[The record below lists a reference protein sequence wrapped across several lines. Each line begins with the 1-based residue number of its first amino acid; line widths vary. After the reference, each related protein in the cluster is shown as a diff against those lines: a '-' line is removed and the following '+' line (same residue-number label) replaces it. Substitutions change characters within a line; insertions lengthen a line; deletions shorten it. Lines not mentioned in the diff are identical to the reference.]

1 MPTPALHRLA
11 LFAAVAVV
19 LTCAAAPAW
28 ADEAVAAPPEST
40 ATAAPGNWRVD
51 AGVLTGLPAALGTG
65 MTGGVSAGV
74 VHAGWLTWGARA
86 SYSQAT
92 EYTTTW
98 ATTHHE
104 VRLRAVGVLQKQLGR
119 GFVGLRL
126 GAGATFLYEVRLRA
140 QAARLG
146 DAGVGLNTSAAATLP
161 GAELEAFVAL
171 PIVGPIGLGLS
182 AGPSVHVVP
191 NSEGSGWSV
200 APGWLAQ
207 LTAVWWP

>member
-1 MPTPALHRLA
+1 MPACCRIPGLIV
-11 LFAAVAVV
+11 AASLCLMVGASVAWAESPVEA
-19 LTCAAAPAW
+19 AAAPTPTDAP
-28 ADEAVAAPPEST
+28 AA
-40 ATAAPGNWRVD
+40 AGNWRVD
-51 AGVLTGLPAALGTG
+51 AGMLTGLPAALATG
-65 MTGGVSAGV
+65 LTSGMGAGV
-74 VHAGWLTWGARA
+74 LHAGTLTWGARA

-98 ATTHHE
+98 AVTHHE
-104 VRLRAVGVLQKQLGR
+104 VRLRADGALQRQIGR

-126 GAGATFLYEVRLRA
+126 GAGVTALYEVRLRA

-146 DAGVGLNTSAAATLP
+146 DAGGALNTSAWNALP

-182 AGPSVHVVP
+182 AGPSLHIFQGGVT
-191 NSEGSGWSV
+191 
-200 APGWLAQ
+200 PGWLAQ